1 MSDGRDDDRLP
12 GNLPRTRVRRN
23 WRTWL
28 YWLVPVA
35 AVVLAGWFVYEE
47 LFKAG
52 ATIRITFDDAAGL
65 EPGKSQ
71 VKYRGVK
78 IGSVEDVELT
88 RDHRHVRV
96 KVSLEQSSDAV
107 AREGSKFWI
116 VQPRVRLLEIRGL
129 STIVG
134 GDYIAVEPG
143 EGKPQ
148 TSFTGH
154 PEPPPP
160 ISEEEG
166 LRIVLLAE
174 NAHSLKEHTPVL
186 YRGINVGEVHRVDLG
201 PKSQDV
207 KIYVDIKKG
216 YERLVRM
223 NSKFWN
229 AGGIDVSLGL
239 SGLDVS
245 AQSARTLIAGGIA
258 FATPDDR
265 GAKAAP
271 DTAYRL
277 YDSPDP
283 EWLKW
288 APAIA
293 HGEIPAG
300 DAMDRSE
307 GAP

>member
-1 MSDGRDDDRLP
+1 MSDRRDGDPLP
-12 GNLPRTRVRRN
+12 AGLPEAAVRRN
-23 WRTWL
+23 RWTWV
-28 YWLVPVA
+28 YWAVPVA
-35 AVVLAGWFVYEE
+35 AAMLAGWFVYQE
-47 LFKAG
+47 LFRTG
-52 ATIRITFDDAAGL
+52 PTIRITFEDAADL

-78 IGSVEDVELT
+78 IGSVEEIELT

-96 KVSLEQSSDAV
+96 KVSLEKSSDGV
-107 AREGSKFWI
+107 AREGTKFWI
-116 VQPRVRLLEIRGL
+116 VQPRVRLAEIRGL

-143 EGKPQ
+143 EGKPR
-148 TSFTGH
+148 TTFTGH
-154 PEPPPP
+154 SEPPPP

-174 NAHSLKEHTPVL
+174 NAHSVKEHTPVL

-216 YERLVRM
+216 YEPLVRM
-223 NSKFWN
+223 NSRFWN

-239 SGLDVS
+239 SGLDIS

-293 HGEIPAG
+293 HGDIPAG
-300 DAMDRSE
+300 DAMDRNE